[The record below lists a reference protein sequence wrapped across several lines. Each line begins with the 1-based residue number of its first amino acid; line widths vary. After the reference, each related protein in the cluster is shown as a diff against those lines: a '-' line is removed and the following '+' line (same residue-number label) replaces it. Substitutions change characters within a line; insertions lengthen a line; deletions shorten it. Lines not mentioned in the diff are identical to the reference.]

1 MPYDEVCLGIY
12 VVYLPFQHFSSIE
25 RYDFSEVFKFLRS
38 TEVKNKNLKKTIHQ
52 ALVNELTDKVNNY
65 GRTLESMQQSKNNDT
80 KSSAGDKFE
89 TGREMMQM
97 EIDKTEMQLN
107 KVNFAL
113 ETLNQIK
120 NVINTG
126 EVVLGSL
133 VRCNTGSYY
142 ISIGHGSIK
151 IDGKKYYA
159 ISMISP
165 VGKLLMGKKSGDTLI
180 FNGRTIEIID
190 VE

>member
-1 MPYDEVCLGIY
+1 M
-12 VVYLPFQHFSSIE
+12 
-25 RYDFSEVFKFLRS
+25 
-38 TEVKNKNLKKTIHQ
+38 KNKNLKAVIHK
-52 ALVNELTDKVNNY
+52 ALVSELTDKVNNY
-65 GRTLESMQQSKNNDT
+65 GRTLESIRQSKNNDT

-120 NVINTG
+120 EGEITG
-126 EVVLGSL
+126 EIMLGSL
-133 VRCNTGSYY
+133 VKCNTGTYY

-151 IDGKKYYA
+151 IDGMKYYA

-165 VGKLLMGKKSGDTLI
+165 VGKLLMGKKVGDDLT
-180 FNGRTIEIID
+180 FNDRTIEILN

>member
-1 MPYDEVCLGIY
+1 MV
-12 VVYLPFQHFSSIE
+12 
-25 RYDFSEVFKFLRS
+25 LRRIK
-38 TEVKNKNLKKTIHQ
+38 VNNNNLKETIHQ

-65 GRTLESMQQSKNNDT
+65 GRTLESMRQSKNNDT

-113 ETLNQIK
+113 ETLNQINNAIITK
-120 NVINTG
+120 EVI
-126 EVVLGSL
+126 LGSL
-133 VRCNTGSYY
+133 VKCNTGTYY

-151 IDGKKYYA
+151 IDEKKYYA

-165 VGKLLMGKKSGDTLI
+165 VGKLLMSKKVGDTLI
-180 FNGRTIEIID
+180 FNEKTIEILDI
-190 VE
+190 E

>member
-1 MPYDEVCLGIY
+1 VNSNSL
-12 VVYLPFQHFSSIE
+12 
-25 RYDFSEVFKFLRS
+25 
-38 TEVKNKNLKKTIHQ
+38 KNTIHQ
-52 ALVNELTDKVNNY
+52 ALVNELTEKMYNY
-65 GRTLESMQQSKNNDT
+65 GRTLKSMQQSKNNDT

-120 NVINTG
+120 NVIINE
-126 EVVLGSL
+126 EVTLGSL
-133 VRCNTGSYY
+133 VKCNTGTYY

-159 ISMISP
+159 ISMVSP
-165 VGKLLMGKKSGDTLI
+165 VGKLLMGKKKGDALI
-180 FNGRTIEIID
+180 FNQNTIEIVDIG
-190 VE
+190 